1 MTSPLGSGFKFLPAR
16 HRQTT
21 PVSEA
26 DYVYLAFL
34 IALVSPKL
42 KTNSKPAS
50 YQEMEILLNRQ
61 TKSFLVNR
69 IQKSRDQWKKIRR
82 AMNGGQSR
90 TQVYNCL
97 LS

>member
-61 TKSFLVNR
+61 TKSFSL
-69 IQKSRDQWKKIRR
+69 IEYKSRADQWKKIRR
-82 AMNGGQSR
+82 AMNGG
-90 TQVYNCL
+90 
-97 LS
+97 